1 MIAIEVI
8 TLICEIVMVG
18 FFIFD
23 HCNKRH
29 KQLVGLVRRM
39 VIQIFLQKP
48 R

>member
-18 FFIFD
+18 FVVFD

-29 KQLVGLVRRM
+29 K
-39 VIQIFLQKP
+39 
-48 R
+48 